1 MKDIHC
7 HIVPG
12 VDDGSRSIEE
22 SLAMLQA
29 AREVGV
35 TSMICTP
42 HCRGEKFNY
51 RIAVEAFDA
60 FKTASK
66 GFPMTLGFEVA
77 HRMLALINPK
87 YYPKLAMKE
96 TGQFLLELDVAA
108 GEGMYYSEYAQSIF
122 DLQAQGFEVIIAH
135 PERYHAIQE
144 NPDLARELIRMGCKL
159 QASADFVAGGRLG
172 HAKKPAKRLIKE
184 GLYDYVASDAHCVAH
199 YKYLKKALKAFG

>member
-12 VDDGSRSIEE
+12 VDDGSRSMAE
-22 SLAMLQA
+22 SLAMLAA

-42 HCRGEKFNY
+42 HCRCEKFNY
-51 RIAVEAFDA
+51 RIAVEAFNA
-60 FKTASK
+60 FRTASQ
-66 GFPMTLGFEVA
+66 GFPMSLGFEVA

-87 YYPKLAMKE
+87 HYPKLAMQE

-108 GEGMYYSEYAQSIF
+108 GEGMYFSEYAQTIF
-122 DLQAQGFEVIIAH
+122 DLQGMGFEVIIAH

-144 NPDLARELIRMGCKL
+144 NPNLARELIRMGCKL

-199 YKYLKKALKAFG
+199 YKYLAKALRAFK